1 MIWEGKEKRTVACSD
16 IHCDLA
22 LLTSSH
28 LVSHL
33 VTSVQSG
40 EREGVSAEI
49 ISSLCQKAKRW
60 IGYLRKGIG
69 PLCTL
74 WIIHCNM
81 HGCHTLVLLTF
92 LYVTVKNSFF
102 LLLSIYSQPLSLQLP
117 CSNLALSPQSPAI
130 PRRIGS
136 LSSGAAITAPISL
149 KQKVWCR
156 ILENVKFR
164 LYFT

>member
-1 MIWEGKEKRTVACSD
+1 MTWEGRKQHTVACSD
-16 IHCDLA
+16 IHCDPA

-33 VTSVQSG
+33 VTS
-40 EREGVSAEI
+40 AEI
-49 ISSLCQKAKRW
+49 ISSLCHKAKRW

-92 LYVTVKNSFF
+92 LLSDSKELLFF
-102 LLLSIYSQPLSLQLP
+102 VSIYSQPLSLQLP

-130 PRRIGS
+130 PSRIGS

>member
-1 MIWEGKEKRTVACSD
+1 MIWEGEKEVFWSSD

-22 LLTSSH
+22 LLTS
-28 LVSHL
+28 LHL
-33 VTSVQSG
+33 VTSVQG
-40 EREGVSAEI
+40 GGASAEI
-49 ISSLCQKAKRW
+49 IASLCQKAKRW

-69 PLCTL
+69 PLCKL

-92 LYVTVKNSFF
+92 LYLTVKKTPFF
-102 LLLSIYSQPLSLQLP
+102 PIYSQPLSLQLP

-136 LSSGAAITAPISL
+136 LSSCAAITSPISL